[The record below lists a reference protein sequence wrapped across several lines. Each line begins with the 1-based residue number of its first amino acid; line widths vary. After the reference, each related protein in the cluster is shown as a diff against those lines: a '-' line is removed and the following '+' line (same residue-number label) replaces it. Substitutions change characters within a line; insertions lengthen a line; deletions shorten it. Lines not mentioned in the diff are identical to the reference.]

1 MGLLDAMPV
10 TQATVPDN
18 APTVLLLEKLHQ
30 VANKHFED
38 AGMKVIRIDRALG
51 EDELIEALEDT
62 KCVFVGLRSKTK
74 ITKRVLETAK
84 HSLLA
89 IGCFCIGTN
98 QVDLDVAARQGI
110 PVFNS
115 PFCNSRSVAEMIIAE
130 IVLLSRRM
138 GDCNNLLHQGIW
150 HKSSAGC
157 REVRDKTLGIVGYG
171 HIGSQLSILADGMGM
186 HVVYYDV
193 LKKMPYGR
201 AEALDSLEA
210 ILTTADFVS
219 LHVPDTPETRGHL
232 AGAAVDVFPLGAA
245 AGEARGMGHPSARVP
260 KHVPH
265 APHWRLHGGSA
276 RGDRTRGGACA
287 HRVPARRQHPR
298 CC

>member
-18 APTVLLLEKLHQ
+18 APTVLLLET
-30 VANKHFED
+30 
-38 AGMKVIRIDRALG
+38 
-51 EDELIEALEDT
+51 LEDT

-138 GDCNNLLHQGIW
+138 GDCNNLLHQGI
-150 HKSSAGC
+150 
-157 REVRDKTLGIVGYG
+157 
-171 HIGSQLSILADGMGM
+171 
-186 HVVYYDV
+186 
-193 LKKMPYGR
+193 
-201 AEALDSLEA
+201 
-210 ILTTADFVS
+210 
-219 LHVPDTPETRGHL
+219 
-232 AGAAVDVFPLGAA
+232 
-245 AGEARGMGHPSARVP
+245 
-260 KHVPH
+260 
-265 APHWRLHGGSA
+265 
-276 RGDRTRGGACA
+276 
-287 HRVPARRQHPR
+287 
-298 CC
+298 